1 MWLNVILAKLI
12 LSQCLWQSPWQ
23 IFWTCKV
30 ASLGCLAFSAC
41 VWVLVTILAVAYSAA
56 HFGSLLWGDH
66 CFGCQ
71 LFAFALI
78 PCWSLQITALVV
90 DFANLGQGSF
100 QVADKYLHW
109 SSFSVRVLVAGHL
122 QGWFLL
128 TRLSWNL
135 PAAPCIFAGPLY
147 QPLMA
152 PVPKLI
158 YWARV

>member
-1 MWLNVILAKLI
+1 MPLAVSLTNILDLQGGLI
-12 LSQCLWQSPWQ
+12 GLSCPQCLCVSLSHYISSCLQCCS
-23 IFWTCKV
+23 FWIT
-30 ASLGCLAFSAC
+30 ALG
-41 VWVLVTILAVAYSAA
+41 
-56 HFGSLLWGDH
+56 GSLLWLPYL
-66 CFGCQ
+66 Q
-71 LFAFALI
+71 LLLL
-78 PCWSLQITALVV
+78 CWSYQITALVV

-109 SSFSVRVLVAGHL
+109 SFFSVMVLVAGHL

-128 TRLSWNL
+128 TRLPWKL
-135 PAAPCIFAGPLY
+135 LAAPCIFAGPLY

>member
-12 LSQCLWQSPWQ
+12 LSQCLWRSPWQ
-23 IFWTCKV
+23 IFLTCKV
-30 ASLGCLAFSAC
+30 ASLACLAHSAC
-41 VWVLVTILAVAYSAA
+41 VWVLVTILEVAYSAA
-56 HFGSLLWGDH
+56 HFGSLLWVDH

-71 LFAFALI
+71 FAVALI
-78 PCWSLQITALVV
+78 PSWSLQITALVV

-100 QVADKYLHW
+100 QVADKYPHW
-109 SSFSVRVLVAGHL
+109 SFFSVRVLVDGHL

-128 TRLSWNL
+128 TRLPWKL
-135 PAAPCIFAGPLY
+135 PAAPCIFPGPIY